1 MARNLSQML
10 PAGWGGYS
18 PARKIDWFNSVGATV
33 SELETAGVPR
43 SDIDYMIAN
52 GFQPGATEKD
62 SVVEDHIAELFRTY
76 LGREPDLEGGNFY
89 ERQFGNEVDRDELSR
104 FLYGAVGAGEI
115 TQRQA
120 SEFLN
125 PVVKEVQGKE
135 VAITPDV
142 QERIDLYNEYADDGL
157 TNAEILAK
165 AEELFG
171 EQTQEDFNILRDLAL
186 QDRVN
191 EQFGGVTKENINDV
205 VKAATDLGLNTEQIA
220 AALGGTVTTAGE
232 QKTLNLNAGQVGK
245 TVAASFSPEE
255 IREYI
260 AATYGRLTQDNIN
273 DLIKETTERNI
284 PLEDVVSAIGGK
296 FVTGSDGKQ
305 SIQFTPN
312 AALTA
317 FQQAED
323 QIAQLY
329 RQEFGRAPD
338 AGGLNFYAAQLAEG
352 RSLADIQAEIDA
364 SEEGARFDTQLQQ
377 LINTQYGG
385 FGGANSQE
393 IVNELAGKGYSLT
406 QIADAIGADITT
418 NEKGETT
425 MSYTPPPPPPK
436 TFTNEQVQKLIT
448 DQFGSVTPDNFQN
461 VVDAVIGAGVPVDQF
476 ASVVGA
482 TISTNDAGQ
491 TSLTLP
497 AAEQPKSAAPAE
509 PINAQEL
516 DTANRG
522 QPNETAAANLQQQL
536 AAQTAAYKV
545 THNASFSRDQDKI
558 VADMAKQLS
567 RFGVEDLSDVVQG
580 TRIIQEPI
588 YDPNYYGDG
597 SADIIGYRD
606 VSESVVV
613 NKRTGKVIP
622 MNELNNSAGSG
633 FTWYNMQ
640 FVNGVPVF
648 YASKEE
654 TGWNAF
660 KQEQLPAILQFA
672 KFIPGVTP
680 FAIAAEAALKLDEG
694 MELDEVFK
702 DTVDSIAKA
711 ELSTFLQN
719 VVGAQFPELG
729 LPADAPSM
737 FEARYYDQLG
747 NLFSAEEITAIKDY
761 ADPQN
766 QQGGFYG
773 NTKTAEYDPKTGVT
787 KFYDSTGVNQI
798 GEMGADGIYRSLVTG
813 NQAPIASPSP
823 ATASTG
829 QQTITVTG
837 AQSPAGGITSLP
849 TGGTKTDA
857 TVSVT
862 GKKTDEPTTT
872 LPVTAKVGTTTT
884 TKGDVTVVGERTTDD
899 GYRDE
904 GESGTA
910 TFLVSDPSGLNTTN
924 RETVK
929 NEVLVTG
936 EKEKTGVT
944 GTTGTTKG
952 PLSTGTTKITEGKF
966 TELTADEIEA
976 LLKAGFTA
984 SLLLGGGTD
993 SPTIPTTNVDIEG
1006 INTRRTGFTPDLT
1019 PTIPPGS
1026 TTTTTTTPGQT
1037 VYTNLGIN
1045 TGKPTSPT
1053 TPTTGIGSLPVPTY
1067 KPPPFLGAQA
1077 PGASRVT
1084 PPVLTADPTFT
1095 QADFTAAA
1103 KDIATQ
1109 QAALPP
1115 IVQVAP
1121 SSPFESGL
1129 AKGTTVAKRA
1139 GGIVALRGGGIPLF
1153 QMGGPVAFAY
1163 GGMTAPVN
1171 EPRMLSG
1178 GGDGMSDSIPAT
1190 INGTQ
1195 PARLADGEFVIPAD
1209 VVSDIGNGSSK
1220 AGAKELYAMM
1230 DRVRQS
1236 RHGTTK
1242 QPPEVNMDK
1251 VLPV

>member
-1 MARNLSQML
+1 MAVKEINLAEKL
-10 PAGWGGYS
+10 PADWGTYG
-18 PARKIDWFNSVGATV
+18 AAEKIDWFNTVGATTQD
-33 SELETAGVPR
+33 LIKAGVPEA
-43 SDIDYMIAN
+43 DINWMLQN
-52 GFQPGATEKD
+52 GFIDGGYTELYNQ
-62 SVVEDHIAELFRTY
+62 ELTKAG
-76 LGREPDLEGGNFY
+76 LA
-89 ERQFGNEVDRDELSR
+89 DELT
-104 FLYGAVGAGEI
+104 E
-115 TQRQA
+115 QD
-120 SEFLN
+120 
-125 PVVKEVQGKE
+125 K
-135 VAITPDV
+135 
-142 QERIDLYNEYADDGL
+142 IDLYNELVAVNNDDETL
-157 TNAEILAK
+157 RDY
-165 AEELFG
+165 AEEIFG
-171 EQTQEDFNILRDLAL
+171 KQTDADWDYLKSRAL
-186 QDRVN
+186 QDYIN
-191 EQFGGVTKENINDV
+191 EEYGGITSEN
-205 VKAATDLGLNTEQIA
+205 AADIVQDA
-220 AALGGTVTTAGE
+220 AARNV
-232 QKTLNLNAGQVGK
+232 
-245 TVAASFSPEE
+245 
-255 IREYI
+255 
-260 AATYGRLTQDNIN
+260 DNE
-273 DLIKETTERNI
+273 LFAE
-284 PLEDVVSAIGGK
+284 AIGAEIVKEGDNE
-296 FVTGSDGKQ
+296 F
-305 SIQFTPN
+305 IQFTPGFVGPESIQP
-312 AALTA
+312 AAAPPAAPAIEYT
-317 FQQAED
+317 D
-323 QIAQLY
+323 Q
-329 RQEFGRAPD
+329 
-338 AGGLNFYAAQLAEG
+338 
-352 RSLADIQAEIDA
+352 
-364 SEEGARFDTQLQQ
+364 
-377 LINTQYGG
+377 
-385 FGGANSQE
+385 
-393 IVNELAGKGYSLT
+393 
-406 QIADAIGADITT
+406 QIADYIAQTYGTVNADNLQAVVDEAVREGVPIEQVARAIGAGLTPTEGGYSFSLPQTAAPAPTFTDQQVSDYIAQNFGAVNSGNFSDVINAAYGQGFSPEQIARVTGAT
-418 NEKGETT
+418 LSPTEGGF
-425 MSYTPPPPPPK
+425 SFSLPPPPAK
-436 TFTNEQVQKLIT
+436 TFTNEEVQNLIT
-448 DQFGSVTPDNFQN
+448 DQFGSVTPDNFQK

-497 AAEQPKSAAPAE
+497 AAEKPKPAAPV
-509 PINAQEL
+509 NAQEL
-516 DTANRG
+516 ETAKRG

-545 THNASFSRDQDKI
+545 THNASFSGEQDKI
-558 VADMAKQLS
+558 IADMAKQLS
-567 RFGVEDLSDVVQG
+567 RVGVQDLSDIVQG
-580 TRIIQEPI
+580 TRTRQEPI

-597 SADIIGYRD
+597 TPPIIGYED
-606 VSESVVV
+606 VPESVVV
-613 NKRTGKVIP
+613 NKRTGEIIP

-729 LPADAPSM
+729 LPANAPSM

-813 NQAPIASPSP
+813 NQAPIASPSS
-823 ATASTG
+823 ATDSTG
-829 QQTITVTG
+829 QQTVTVTG
-837 AQSPAGGITSLP
+837 TQAPTGGITSLP

-857 TVSVT
+857 TVLVT
-862 GKKTDEPTTT
+862 SKKTDEPITA

-944 GTTGTTKG
+944 GTTGTTKTSVINTIQQIASG
-952 PLSTGTTKITEGKF
+952 EKDITD
-966 TELTADEIEA
+966 LTSDEIEA

-984 SLLLGGGTD
+984 SLLLGGGVE

-1006 INTRRTGFTPDLT
+1006 ITTRRPGFDVDLT

-1077 PGASRVT
+1077 PGASRIT

-1121 SSPFESGL
+1121 SSPFEAGL